1 MLNLIVSVVTTFLSL
16 VLAITSFLRGPIVV
30 GLIAG
35 CVVMSFATGAEA
47 AVYAPYQCN
56 NSACPVFAGMSFS
69 ELFGLC
75 SVLVGIAISAYL
87 YNDSKRGN

>member
-30 GLIAG
+30 GLVAG
-35 CVVMSFATGAEA
+35 VSIMVFASNAEA
-47 AVYAPYQCN
+47 AVAAYQCN
-56 NSACPVFAGMSFS
+56 HVACPVFAGMSFS